1 MACPSL
7 QRGRSDEEVSTT
19 TTTTTTTT
27 PELELRRT
35 FSCPD
40 TVPTEPTASPFL
52 SKPTF
57 RLRLPVDTHFDP
69 NTSLFSHATRN
80 LQLLS
85 CKGNSVLGDE
95 LHMSLNSVKPSCL
108 SASALPV
115 QPNQS
120 TPLLTPPDEI
130 VQPPWTIEPVLD
142 SLASESSSMD
152 PPPKPAKENTP
163 KVHFVPRSAATDDSE
178 RSSTCIPG
186 ENQLSAAGGQSS
198 STVPQSTIDQTD
210 NSDTPA
216 WLEEAFEVALSS
228 PAVNSG
234 RHIKVLSHALPC
246 PTPDDSNATQTTAF
260 PNLISQ
266 LQTRV
271 QAIGSGTISI
281 THAVPKKFP
290 LTDLP
295 TSPPGTPNLGVGG
308 QQEDY
313 FNTSVFTSA
322 VPVIDRHNTFGGVAN
337 TAIPSSP
344 CLAVAPGSVDM
355 SLVERFIPPGTV
367 QEFLDLFSPSGP
379 SVLTDRLAELSPN
392 NGTLIFVYPTRTG
405 GHTFTSDHLG
415 PILDPLLRGMVVI
428 HQLSADISINIGKM
442 VSVEHL
448 LEFDQMKRKVHAL
461 LRRLNRGTSQQIRPD
476 YQLSHA
482 TKQMVRIERKVWT
495 KWYEEQ
501 EAPRIREVMTRYFQR
516 SVRLPDGVNSAIL
529 SRQILTGLSERKYA
543 NVKGPGEPIEVGVF
557 VIKRRT

>member
-1 MACPSL
+1 M
-7 QRGRSDEEVSTT
+7 
-19 TTTTTTTT
+19 
-27 PELELRRT
+27 
-35 FSCPD
+35 
-40 TVPTEPTASPFL
+40 
-52 SKPTF
+52 
-57 RLRLPVDTHFDP
+57 
-69 NTSLFSHATRN
+69 
-80 LQLLS
+80 
-85 CKGNSVLGDE
+85 
-95 LHMSLNSVKPSCL
+95 
-108 SASALPV
+108 
-115 QPNQS
+115 
-120 TPLLTPPDEI
+120 
-130 VQPPWTIEPVLD
+130 
-142 SLASESSSMD
+142 
-152 PPPKPAKENTP
+152 
-163 KVHFVPRSAATDDSE
+163 
-178 RSSTCIPG
+178 
-186 ENQLSAAGGQSS
+186 
-198 STVPQSTIDQTD
+198 
-210 NSDTPA
+210 
-216 WLEEAFEVALSS
+216 
-228 PAVNSG
+228 
-234 RHIKVLSHALPC
+234 
-246 PTPDDSNATQTTAF
+246 
-260 PNLISQ
+260 
-266 LQTRV
+266 